1 MSSSSSSSKAIRL
14 KEWVNC
20 ALDSVDVSSSVGNNE
35 AFTPYIKRSLAV
47 SSNVYLSSALVVAR
61 SLANQ
66 ICLAEAEGGVAA
78 AQQDQQFFQN
88 GDQQTSSLPSPGPN
102 WADQVSV
109 HVAVNGNGVDNKD
122 VAGYEGDLQPLPFS
136 PRGSATP
143 RELQDMLNSLIPDQ
157 SLYTKEDPISYLSV
171 AGAELQSSMN
181 TNNGIGNNV
190 RINPRD
196 EMQRIYSLGLV
207 FYELFSGGGSHPDIN
222 VNGFKSSSIQS
233 EELVDDTPLP
243 LDAGIDSSTFFDLGG
258 ELNILDDIEDDIGS
272 AANKGFLDLVKG
284 LDEVEN
290 LEEGDGDEKPRNRKK
305 KSIQGGSSLHPS
317 SILTVGEQLKMK
329 GLPVALCDLIGN
341 MIDCANGDL
350 SGEEAYC
357 RMSDVRTDLQ
367 LMMDQ
372 PRRFLDDLDIKK
384 LSVTGL
390 PLNDVQLGREMDL
403 SMLQGAYRRS
413 ISGKNEMAIISGED
427 VPFIVFFD
435 PPCWFQF
442 SNILCNVW
450 VHYHPTAFLNILKKI
465 NRSIGCGK
473 VCLGQPTWLVCHFYG
488 RAILLWKV

>member
-1 MSSSSSSSKAIRL
+1 
-14 KEWVNC
+14 
-20 ALDSVDVSSSVGNNE
+20 
-35 AFTPYIKRSLAV
+35 
-47 SSNVYLSSALVVAR
+47 
-61 SLANQ
+61 
-66 ICLAEAEGGVAA
+66 
-78 AQQDQQFFQN
+78 
-88 GDQQTSSLPSPGPN
+88 
-102 WADQVSV
+102 
-109 HVAVNGNGVDNKD
+109 
-122 VAGYEGDLQPLPFS
+122 
-136 PRGSATP
+136 
-143 RELQDMLNSLIPDQ
+143 
-157 SLYTKEDPISYLSV
+157 
-171 AGAELQSSMN
+171 
-181 TNNGIGNNV
+181 
-190 RINPRD
+190 
-196 EMQRIYSLGLV
+196 
-207 FYELFSGGGSHPDIN
+207 
-222 VNGFKSSSIQS
+222 
-233 EELVDDTPLP
+233 
-243 LDAGIDSSTFFDLGG
+243 
-258 ELNILDDIEDDIGS
+258 
-272 AANKGFLDLVKG
+272 
-284 LDEVEN
+284 
-290 LEEGDGDEKPRNRKK
+290 
-305 KSIQGGSSLHPS
+305 
-317 SILTVGEQLKMK
+317 MK